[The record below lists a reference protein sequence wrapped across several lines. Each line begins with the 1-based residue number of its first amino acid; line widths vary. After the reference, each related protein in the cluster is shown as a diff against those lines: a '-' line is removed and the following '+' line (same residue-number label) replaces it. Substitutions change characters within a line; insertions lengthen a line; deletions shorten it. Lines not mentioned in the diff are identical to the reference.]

1 MSSFSFSKANA
12 RVYFLTKDY
21 CFFALLDFP
30 FPEINASKVAE
41 HVSLQSMDLSAH
53 SSILVLFLGFAGV
66 TGINLELDNFEVEMG
81 KNKVFDVERLS
92 KLLNLSEYLHC

>member
-1 MSSFSFSKANA
+1 
-12 RVYFLTKDY
+12 
-21 CFFALLDFP
+21 
-30 FPEINASKVAE
+30 
-41 HVSLQSMDLSAH
+41 MDLSAH